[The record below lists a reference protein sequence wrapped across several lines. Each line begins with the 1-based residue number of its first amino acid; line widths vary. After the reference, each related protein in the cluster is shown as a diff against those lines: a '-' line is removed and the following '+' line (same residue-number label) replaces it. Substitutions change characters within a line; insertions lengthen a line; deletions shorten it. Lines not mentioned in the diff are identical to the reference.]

1 MAGTEDLLFSYA
13 PISLADMGDI
23 KLMNRLDTKYVMTKD
38 SLDSFLGLAAGD
50 YLVQDTDGCRSMPYH
65 TIYLDTPDRLMYMM
79 HQSGRRVR
87 EKIRVRTYEHDGA
100 TFLEVK
106 NKNNKGRTDKKRM
119 RVSSLEGMAEE
130 GGDDFLGRYAWYR
143 LDDVIPQLENRFK
156 RITLVNK
163 GRSERL
169 TIDRDIW
176 FRDLSTGREFLL
188 DNIVVVELKRDGRR
202 ESAAKAMLHSLHV
215 RPSGFSKYIMGSI
228 FTDPQ
233 LKHNRLK
240 PRLRRI
246 ITINNKNNGR
256 I

>member
-1 MAGTEDLLFSYA
+1 MAETEDLLLSFA
-13 PISLADMGDI
+13 PISLADMGGI
-23 KLMNRLDTKYVMTKD
+23 KLMNRLDTKYIMSKD
-38 SLDSFLGLAAGD
+38 SLDAFLRLAAED
-50 YLVQDTDGCRSMPYH
+50 YFVQEADGCRSMPYH

-79 HQSGRRVR
+79 HQAGHRVR

-119 RVSSLEGMAEE
+119 AVSSIEALAEE
-130 GGDDFLGRYAWYR
+130 GGNDFLGRYAWYGLGDISPR
-143 LDDVIPQLENRFK
+143 LENRFQ

-176 FRDLSTGREFLL
+176 FHDLSGGRDFLL
-188 DNIVVVELKRDGRR
+188 DNLVVAELKRDGRR

-228 FTDPQ
+228 LTDPL

-240 PRLRRI
+240 PRIRKIL
-246 ITINNKNNGR
+246 TINNQS
-256 I
+256 